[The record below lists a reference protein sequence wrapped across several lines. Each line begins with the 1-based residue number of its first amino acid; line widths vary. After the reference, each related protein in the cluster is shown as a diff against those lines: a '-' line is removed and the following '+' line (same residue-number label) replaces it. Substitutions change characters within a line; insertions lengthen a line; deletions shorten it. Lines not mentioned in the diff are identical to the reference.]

1 MTNKISSASQTV
13 RAFNVGTLGD
23 CSAWDDNLDAA
34 TLEWLPAEEAPSF
47 MSGTGSDE
55 VCESGI
61 GFAREREG
69 CCMCSFG
76 FDAVGVRNGDSEL
89 LESMRDRNVR
99 HASSEIDVGKSSV
112 GNDELDSDK
121 QSFWVQN
128 GIGRRFLSPDVFI
141 QAANLSGAASR
152 GVLRSGCV
160 SLVFIRNKQP
170 ATLSILCLP
179 YRFFLM

>member
-13 RAFNVGTLGD
+13 RAFNVGTQGD

-34 TLEWLPAEEAPSF
+34 PLEWLPAEEAPSF

-112 GNDELDSDK
+112 GMMSWIPTSKVLGSKRHRPAVFESRCL
-121 QSFWVQN
+121 F
-128 GIGRRFLSPDVFI
+128 RRSLYRRRIFLEPPLGEFCGV
-141 QAANLSGAASR
+141 AA
-152 GVLRSGCV
+152 
-160 SLVFIRNKQP
+160 
-170 ATLSILCLP
+170 
-179 YRFFLM
+179 

>member
-1 MTNKISSASQTV
+1 MTNKISRASHTV

-34 TLEWLPAEEAPSF
+34 PLEWLPAEEAPSF

-76 FDAVGVRNGDSEL
+76 FDPKSRSKP
-89 LESMRDRNVR
+89 SRY
-99 HASSEIDVGKSSV
+99 SSENDVLIEKSV
-112 GNDELDSDK
+112 KYTD
-121 QSFWVQN
+121 F
-128 GIGRRFLSPDVFI
+128 FL
-141 QAANLSGAASR
+141 
-152 GVLRSGCV
+152 
-160 SLVFIRNKQP
+160 
-170 ATLSILCLP
+170 LSIV
-179 YRFFLM
+179 YV

>member
-23 CSAWDDNLDAA
+23 SCAWDDNLDAA
-34 TLEWLPAEEAPSF
+34 PLEWLPAEEAPSF

-128 GIGRRFLSPDVFI
+128 GIGRRFLSPDVFSDGLYTGGESFWSR
-141 QAANLSGAASR
+141 LSGSSAEW
-152 GVLRSGCV
+152 LRKFG
-160 SLVFIRNKQP
+160 FYKK
-170 ATLSILCLP
+170 
-179 YRFFLM
+179 

>member
-99 HASSEIDVGKSSV
+99 HA
-112 GNDELDSDK
+112 
-121 QSFWVQN
+121 
-128 GIGRRFLSPDVFI
+128 I

>member
-61 GFAREREG
+61 GFAQEREG
-69 CCMCSFG
+69 CCMF
-76 FDAVGVRNGDSEL
+76 ATVIR
-89 LESMRDRNVR
+89 
-99 HASSEIDVGKSSV
+99 SSSK
-112 GNDELDSDK
+112 
-121 QSFWVQN
+121 
-128 GIGRRFLSPDVFI
+128 
-141 QAANLSGAASR
+141 A
-152 GVLRSGCV
+152 
-160 SLVFIRNKQP
+160 
-170 ATLSILCLP
+170 
-179 YRFFLM
+179 

>member
-61 GFAREREG
+61 GFAQEREG

-89 LESMRDRNVR
+89 LESMRDRNVAMLR
-99 HASSEIDVGKSSV
+99 ARSMWGNLLSEMMSWIPTSK
-112 GNDELDSDK
+112 
-121 QSFWVQN
+121 
-128 GIGRRFLSPDVFI
+128 VFGFKT
-141 QAANLSGAASR
+141 A
-152 GVLRSGCV
+152 
-160 SLVFIRNKQP
+160 
-170 ATLSILCLP
+170 
-179 YRFFLM
+179 

>member
-23 CSAWDDNLDAA
+23 CSAWDDNLGAA
-34 TLEWLPAEEAPSF
+34 PLEWLPAEEAPSF

-99 HASSEIDVGKSSV
+99 LLRARSICGNPLSEMMSWIPTSK
-112 GNDELDSDK
+112 
-121 QSFWVQN
+121 
-128 GIGRRFLSPDVFI
+128 VFGFKT
-141 QAANLSGAASR
+141 A
-152 GVLRSGCV
+152 
-160 SLVFIRNKQP
+160 
-170 ATLSILCLP
+170 
-179 YRFFLM
+179 

>member
-1 MTNKISSASQTV
+1 MTNKISRASHTV

-34 TLEWLPAEEAPSF
+34 PLEWLPAEEAPSF

-76 FDAVGVRNGDSEL
+76 FDAVGVRSGDSEL
-89 LESMRDRNVR
+89 LERCAMLRARSMCGNPL
-99 HASSEIDVGKSSV
+99 SEMMSWIPTSK
-112 GNDELDSDK
+112 
-121 QSFWVQN
+121 
-128 GIGRRFLSPDVFI
+128 VFGFKT
-141 QAANLSGAASR
+141 A
-152 GVLRSGCV
+152 
-160 SLVFIRNKQP
+160 
-170 ATLSILCLP
+170 
-179 YRFFLM
+179 

>member
-1 MTNKISSASQTV
+1 MTNKISRASHTV

-23 CSAWDDNLDAA
+23 CSVWDDNLDAA
-34 TLEWLPAEEAPSF
+34 PLEWLSAKEAPSF

-76 FDAVGVRNGDSEL
+76 FDAVGVRSGDSEL

-99 HASSEIDVGKSSV
+99 HAAGEINVGKSSV
-112 GNDELDSDK
+112 GNDELDSDQ

-128 GIGRRFLSPDVFI
+128 GIGRRFLSPDVFSDGLYTGGESFWSR
-141 QAANLSGAASR
+141 LSGSSAEW
-152 GVLRSGCV
+152 LRKFG
-160 SLVFIRNKQP
+160 FYKK
-170 ATLSILCLP
+170 
-179 YRFFLM
+179 

>member
-23 CSAWDDNLDAA
+23 CSAWDDNLGAA
-34 TLEWLPAEEAPSF
+34 PLEWLPAEEAPSF

-99 HASSEIDVGKSSV
+99 HASGEIDLWKSSV

-121 QSFWVQN
+121 QSFWGSKRHRPAVFESRCLF
-128 GIGRRFLSPDVFI
+128 RRSLYRRRIFLEPPLGEFCGV
-141 QAANLSGAASR
+141 AA
-152 GVLRSGCV
+152 
-160 SLVFIRNKQP
+160 
-170 ATLSILCLP
+170 
-179 YRFFLM
+179 

>member
-23 CSAWDDNLDAA
+23 CSAWDDNLGAA
-34 TLEWLPAEEAPSF
+34 PLEWLPAEEAPSF

-76 FDAVGVRNGDSEL
+76 
-89 LESMRDRNVR
+89 
-99 HASSEIDVGKSSV
+99 
-112 GNDELDSDK
+112 NDELDSDK

-128 GIGRRFLSPDVFI
+128 GIGRRFLSPDVFSDGLYTGGESFWSR
-141 QAANLSGAASR
+141 LSGSSAQW
-152 GVLRSGCV
+152 LRKFG
-160 SLVFIRNKQP
+160 FYKK
-170 ATLSILCLP
+170 
-179 YRFFLM
+179 